1 MQQNTYKSYR
11 QNVTKRYYVQL
22 KRIQLNVELKFVNV
36 LMNILNVEKMSV
48 LSN

>member
-11 QNVTKRYYVQL
+11 QNVTKPYYVQL
-22 KRIQLNVELKFVNV
+22 KKIELNVEIKFVNV